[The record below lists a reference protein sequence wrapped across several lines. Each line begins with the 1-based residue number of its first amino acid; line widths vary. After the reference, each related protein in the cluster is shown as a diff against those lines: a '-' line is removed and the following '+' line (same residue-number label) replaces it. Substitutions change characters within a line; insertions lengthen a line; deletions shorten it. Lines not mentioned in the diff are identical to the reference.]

1 MILESETPD
10 KCDFKSRK
18 NQREDGDLIVGAK
31 VREFLGSGKLSDE
44 EKTVL
49 FFSEE
54 ILCDLL

>member
-10 KCDFKSRK
+10 KCDFK